1 MIFIKSKNL
10 FKQTFQRKDTVG
22 TVISDSESA
31 VKTAISSLENQR
43 KQLEKYVRKNPEFLY
58 SLEPVRV
65 DEVPRI
71 ARLMAEAGVA
81 AGVGPMAA
89 VAGVLCD
96 LAVEAMVLTGSKV
109 AVVEDGGE
117 AYVVSDRSI
126 DVALL
131 AGDSPLSKQ
140 IGFRLEAFP
149 VGLATSSGVF
159 SHALSFGD
167 AEAVTVFAETAGLAD
182 AAATAT
188 GNVVKGDDV
197 QGAIGNGV
205 NRALSIRG
213 VKGVFILYRGTVGKA
228 GQIPKMVKISGQ
240 TPLSP

>member
-1 MIFIKSKNL
+1 MIFMKSKNL
-10 FKQTFQRKDTVG
+10 FKQTFHRKETVC

-31 VKTAISSLENQR
+31 VKTAMASIENQR
-43 KQLEKYVRKNPEFLY
+43 KQLENYVRKNPRFLY
-58 SLEPVRV
+58 SLEPVRM
-65 DEVPRI
+65 DEGPRI
-71 ARLMAEAGVA
+71 AELMAEAAEA

-96 LAVEAMVLTGSKV
+96 LAVEAMVLDGAEV

-117 AYVVSDRSI
+117 ACAVSNRPV

-140 IGFRLEAFP
+140 IGFRLESFP

-182 AAATAT
+182 AAATAA

-197 QGAIGNGV
+197 QGAVRNGV
-205 NRALSIRG
+205 NRALSIQGVRG
-213 VKGVFILYRGTVGKA
+213 VFVLYRGRVGKA
-228 GQIPKMVKISGQ
+228 GQIPKMVK
-240 TPLSP
+240 LSE

>member
-1 MIFIKSKNL
+1 MIFVESKNL
-10 FKQTFQRKDTVG
+10 FKQTFQLKETVG
-22 TVISDSESA
+22 TAISESESA
-31 VKTAISSLENQR
+31 VKTAISTIENQR
-43 KQLEKYVRKNPEFLY
+43 KQLESYVRKNPKFLY
-58 SLEPVRV
+58 SLEPVHV
-65 DEVPRI
+65 DDGPKI
-71 ARLMAEAGVA
+71 AQLMAEAAEA

-96 LAVEAMVLTGSKV
+96 LAVEAMISDGAKV

-117 AYVVSDRSI
+117 AYAVSNKPI

-140 IGFRLEAFP
+140 IGFRLESFP

-167 AEAVTVFAETAGLAD
+167 AEAVTVFAEIAGLAD
-182 AAATAT
+182 AAATAA
-188 GNVVKGDDV
+188 GNVVKGDDIQDAV
-197 QGAIGNGV
+197 RIGV

-213 VKGVFILYRGTVGKA
+213 VRGVFILYRGTVGKA
-228 GQIPKMVKISGQ
+228 GQIPKMIK
-240 TPLSP
+240 LSE

>member
-1 MIFIKSKNL
+1 MIFIESKNL
-10 FKQTFQRKDTVG
+10 FKQTFQRKETAG
-22 TVISDSESA
+22 TAISDSESA
-31 VKTAISSLENQR
+31 VKAAISVIENHRKELEN
-43 KQLEKYVRKNPEFLY
+43 YVRKNPKFVY
-58 SLEPVRV
+58 SLEPIRV
-65 DEVPRI
+65 DEGPRI
-71 ARLMAEAGVA
+71 AKLMAEAAEA

-96 LAVEAMVLTGSKV
+96 LAVEAMVSVGAEV

-117 AYVVSDRSI
+117 VYVVSNRPI

-140 IGFRLEAFP
+140 IGFRLENFP

-182 AAATAT
+182 AAATAA

-197 QGAIGNGV
+197 QGAVRNGV
-205 NRALSIRG
+205 NKALSIRG
-213 VKGVFILYRGTVGKA
+213 VMGVFILYMGTVGKG
-228 GQIPKMVKISGQ
+228 GQIPKMVK
-240 TPLSP
+240 LSE

>member
-1 MIFIKSKNL
+1 LKTRENNLRSMCGRIPNFFI
-10 FKQTFQRKDTVG
+10 
-22 TVISDSESA
+22 
-31 VKTAISSLENQR
+31 
-43 KQLEKYVRKNPEFLY
+43 
-58 SLEPVRV
+58 RV

-71 ARLMAEAGVA
+71 ARLMAEAGVT

>member
-1 MIFIKSKNL
+1 MIFIESKNL
-10 FKQTFQRKDTVG
+10 FKQTFQRKETVG
-22 TVISDSESA
+22 TAISDSESA
-31 VKTAISSLENQR
+31 VKAAISSIENQR
-43 KQLEKYVRKNPEFLY
+43 KQLEEYVRKDPRFLY
-58 SLEPVRV
+58 SLEPVQV
-65 DEVPRI
+65 DTGPRI
-71 ARLMAEAGVA
+71 AELMTEAAEA

-96 LAVEAMVLTGSKV
+96 LAVEAMVSDGAEV

-117 AYVVSDRSI
+117 AYAVSNRPI

-140 IGFRLEAFP
+140 IGFRLESFP

-182 AAATAT
+182 ATATAA

-197 QGAIGNGV
+197 QGAVRNGV

-213 VKGVFILYRGTVGKA
+213 VRGVFILYRGTVGKA
-228 GQIPKMVKISGQ
+228 GQLPKMVK
-240 TPLSP
+240 LSE